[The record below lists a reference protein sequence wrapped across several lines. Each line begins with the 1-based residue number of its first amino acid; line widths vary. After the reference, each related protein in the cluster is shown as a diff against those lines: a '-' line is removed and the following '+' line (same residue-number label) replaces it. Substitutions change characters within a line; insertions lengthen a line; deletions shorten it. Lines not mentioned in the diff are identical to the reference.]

1 MWVKG
6 TFSIP
11 ITCVAAVL
19 LLPMAAV
26 GETVSPEELESRL
39 EQLRG
44 EISSIQQ
51 RIDRDLGER
60 DQYLEE
66 LAGAERRVSAAR
78 RASRETAASLDTI
91 GDQIADLELQRGELE
106 DDVAEHAHSLARQL
120 SVAYRHGTGS
130 RLKMLLN
137 QDDPRRVSRQ
147 LAYHG
152 YLTRA
157 RLKAMERLNESL
169 AELARTG
176 EELARQQQAQQQLLE
191 REQEELARLERA
203 RSEREQTLARL
214 EERIRDDRE
223 RIDELEQDAAELTR
237 LLGELAAALVDVPPD
252 FEVAAFAEL
261 RGRLPTPVNGRVV
274 RSFGEQRGGDLQWSG
289 WLIRAESGETVR
301 TVAHGR
307 VAYAEWLRGYGLLI
321 IIDHGDGFMSLYAHN
336 ESLLRDVGDWVS
348 PGEQIATVG
357 NTGGVDEF
365 GVYFELRHDGRPI
378 DPVRW
383 VAR

>member
-1 MWVKG
+1 MWRKPLSN
-6 TFSIP
+6 FP
-11 ITCVAAVL
+11 ALCVVAVL
-19 LLPMAAV
+19 LLPMPAV
-26 GETVSPEELESRL
+26 CETTSPEELESRL

-78 RASRETAASLDTI
+78 RASRETAASLDS
-91 GDQIADLELQRGELE
+91 IADDIESLEHQRRELE
-106 DDVAEHAHSLARQL
+106 GNVAEHAHSLARQL
-120 SVAYRHGTGS
+120 SVAYRYGAGS

-157 RLKAMERLNESL
+157 RLKAMESLNDSL
-169 AELARTG
+169 AELVRTG
-176 EELARQQQAQQQLLE
+176 EELGRQQQAQQQLFE
-191 REQEELARLERA
+191 REQEELGRLERA

-223 RIDELEQDAAELTR
+223 RMAELKQDAAELTR
-237 LLGELAAALVDVPPD
+237 LLGELAAALADVPPD
-252 FEVAAFAEL
+252 FEVAAFTEL
-261 RGRLPTPVNGRVV
+261 RGRLPSPVNGRVV

-336 ESLLRDVGDWVS
+336 EALLRDVGDWVS
-348 PGEQIATVG
+348 PREQIATVG
-357 NTGGVDEF
+357 NSGGVDEF

-378 DPVRW
+378 DPVNW